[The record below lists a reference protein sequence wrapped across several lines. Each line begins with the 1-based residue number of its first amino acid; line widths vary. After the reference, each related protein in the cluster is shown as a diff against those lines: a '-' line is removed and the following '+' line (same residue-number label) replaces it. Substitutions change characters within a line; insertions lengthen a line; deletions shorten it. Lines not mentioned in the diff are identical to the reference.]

1 MGHIRNVN
9 ICVSN
14 KKSLTLFIT
23 AKDWAKGPQ
32 MFIKIRKE
40 MFLYV
45 HKMEYYSEIYSDK

>member
-1 MGHIRNVN
+1 MEHIRNVN